1 MLCTVKDF
9 IYLLSIYLLSIDDFL
24 YVLESIEI
32 KPISYLVFMMLSVAD
47 VIVTGST
54 VPVEHIDTQHG
65 RLFC

>member
-9 IYLLSIYLLSIDDFL
+9 IYLLSICLLSIDDFL

-54 VPVEHIDTQHG
+54 VPVEHIDTQRG